1 MAAALS
7 QTEVNQLR
15 ELLKGNV
22 DYLGNVPFEDFIQ
35 NASIARA
42 ALRDLQQDSRD
53 LSSQFRDLAS
63 IFGESVNEMKQGKF
77 FTAEINK
84 NYRAMRSIAL
94 QFRDEL
100 DGINDLSSI
109 EAKKLV
115 DKTKSHIKNLELL
128 SKQAG
133 ASDEIKNRIA
143 EEIKFAEEL
152 LEIEE
157 KRVKELKEVEKR
169 LGLSGKLIKGL
180 GSLPGI
186 GKFID
191 AGQIEKDMMNAA
203 KAGSGKLGTLA
214 VAAKGIGKQVAAGL
228 ADPLTLVIGIFNAAN
243 KADIQ
248 ATELAKS
255 LSLTKDQAFGVR
267 EQFAGFS
274 REIGDTAITTDKL
287 YEAFGKL
294 SKQLGFNVP
303 RSKELLAEFTK
314 LTTKMGVNEESA
326 AGLSK
331 LTLATGKNARA
342 VTTEAL
348 ETAQALQAQSGIQLD
363 NREILN
369 DTGKVSGQLLANF
382 KGNPKA
388 IAEAV
393 TQTKLLGTTLEQTK
407 AQAESLL
414 NFETSIENE
423 LKAELLTGRELNL
436 ENARMAALKGD
447 QASVAK
453 ELANQAMDF
462 NAFSELNVIQ
472 QKALA
477 EGLGT
482 SADALSDQLLKQ
494 QMMGKSRAEV
504 VAIGGEEAAQR
515 LEQLA
520 AQDKFNNAVEK
531 LKDLLGNLV
540 AGPLGQMLDVFGN
553 IIGMVSSVM
562 APFMWLYDMTSK
574 ISFLLGGWMDKLG
587 AFGKVLKGITGIAI
601 IMAAYKAYASLS
613 TIPVVGVGLGAA
625 AAAAITAAG
634 FGLLNSQKADDMVG
648 YGARTLITPQG
659 SVALNNNDTVIA
671 GTNLFR
677 GDDVIS
683 YPKNALSLGGGKQDN
698 TETNNLLKQ
707 LIGTTKENNTKPG
720 VVNMDG
726 KVVGSTL
733 VQGSYK
739 LA

>member
-94 QFRDEL
+94 KFRDEL

-115 DKTKSHIKNLELL
+115 DKTKSHLKNLELL
-128 SKQAG
+128 EKQEGLSAANKEQIIG
-133 ASDEIKNRIA
+133 
-143 EEIKFAEEL
+143 EIKFAKEL
-152 LEIEE
+152 IELEE
-157 KRVKELKEVEKR
+157 KRVEQLKEVEKR
-169 LGLSGKLIKGL
+169 LGLSGKAIKGL
-180 GSLPGI
+180 TNIPGI

-191 AGQIEKDMMNAA
+191 AKQIEKDMTDAA

-214 VAAKGIGKQVAAGL
+214 IAAKGIGKQLAAGL
-228 ADPLTLVIGIFNAAN
+228 VDPLTLAIGIFNAAN
-243 KADIQ
+243 KADKQ
-248 ATELAKS
+248 TTELAKS

-267 EQFAGFS
+267 EQFVNFS
-274 REIGDTAITTDKL
+274 RDIDDTAITTDKL

-462 NAFSELNVIQ
+462 NAFSELNVVQ

-494 QMMGKSRAEV
+494 QMLGKSRSEI

-520 AQDKFNNAVEK
+520 AQDKFNNAIEK
-531 LKDLLGNLV
+531 LKDLLGNIV

-553 IIGMVSSVM
+553 IVGMVSSVM
-562 APFMWLYDMTSK
+562 TPFMILYDITSK
-574 ISFLLGGWMDKLG
+574 IGAVLGTYLDKLG
-587 AFGKVLKGITGIAI
+587 AFGKVLKGVAGIAI

-613 TIPVVGVGLGAA
+613 TIPVIGVGLGAT

-634 FGLLNSQKADDMVG
+634 FGALNSQKADDMVG

-707 LIGTTKENNTKPG
+707 LIGTTKENNAKPG

>member
-7 QTEVNQLR
+7 QAEINQLR

-22 DYLGNVPFEDFIQ
+22 DYLQGQPFEEFIQ
-35 NASIARA
+35 NANVARS
-42 ALRDLQQDSRD
+42 ALRDLQQDSRGLAD
-53 LSSQFRDLAS
+53 QFKDLAS

-100 DGINDLSSI
+100 DGINDLSSL
-109 EAKKLV
+109 EAQKLV

-128 SKQAG
+128 RKQEG
-133 ASDEIKNRIA
+133 ASEEIKNRIA
-143 EEIKFAEEL
+143 EEIQFAEEL
-152 LEIEE
+152 LEIEQ

-180 GSLPGI
+180 GNLPGI

-191 AGQIEKDMMNAA
+191 ANQIEKDMMNAA

-214 VAAKGIGKQVAAGL
+214 VAAKGIGQQVAAGL
-228 ADPLTLVIGIFNAAN
+228 ADPLTLVVGIFNAAN
-243 KADIQ
+243 KADKQ
-248 ATELAKS
+248 ATNLAKS
-255 LSLTKDQAFGVR
+255 LTLTKDQAFGIR

-274 REIGDTAITTDKL
+274 RSIDDTAITTDKL
-287 YEAFGKL
+287 LESFSQL

-303 RSKELLAEFTK
+303 RSKDLLAEFTK
-314 LTTKMGVNEESA
+314 LTTKMGVSEESA

-363 NREILN
+363 NKEILN
-369 DTGKVSGQLLANF
+369 DVGKVSGQLLANF

-407 AQAESLL
+407 AQAETLL
-414 NFETSIENE
+414 NFESSIENE

-453 ELANQAMDF
+453 ELASQAMDF
-462 NAFSELNVIQ
+462 NAFSELNVVQ

-477 EGLGT
+477 ESLGL
-482 SADALSDQLLKQ
+482 SADQLSDQLLKQ
-494 QMMGKSRAEV
+494 QMMGKSRSEI

-531 LKDLLGNLV
+531 LKDLLSNLV

-553 IIGMVSSVM
+553 IVGMVSSVM

-707 LIGTTKENNTKPG
+707 LIGTTKENYNKPG
-720 VVNMDG
+720 VINMDG